1 MDFFPSLTEEHVN
14 TISFLGLDGKRP
26 GSFGGLAAHKGAQW
40 CFKWFRNLTKDN
52 RQKWLG

>member
-14 TISFLGLDGKRP
+14 TISFLGLGGKRP

-52 RQKWLG
+52 R